1 MGSERRSLLDVMK
14 KLPGRRWKGLRV
26 FASHTNLPGGRWRQ
40 FPFGQTIGCAF
51 EKEFRQNADPQ
62 TALYHGHNG
71 VVILRG
77 IGDSGIAKGFAKD
90 FSGLIVQGVRTEDV
104 WRLLQC
110 FHREGVF
117 FRGLVLGENRQDT
130 FLQQKGT
137 FKVTVGWQTEKTKVD
152 AALAKPSLNI
162 LVTAL
167 KKLKRN
173 VGMPLGKGVKQ
184 VRKNM
189 HGNTEEGADA
199 HLSNL

>member
-1 MGSERRSLLDVMK
+1 M
-14 KLPGRRWKGLRV
+14 
-26 FASHTNLPGGRWRQ
+26 
-40 FPFGQTIGCAF
+40 
-51 EKEFRQNADPQ
+51 
-62 TALYHGHNG
+62 
-71 VVILRG
+71 
-77 IGDSGIAKGFAKD
+77 
-90 FSGLIVQGVRTEDV
+90 
-104 WRLLQC
+104 
-110 FHREGVF
+110 
-117 FRGLVLGENRQDT
+117 
-130 FLQQKGT
+130 
-137 FKVTVGWQTEKTKVD
+137 TVGWQTEKTKVD